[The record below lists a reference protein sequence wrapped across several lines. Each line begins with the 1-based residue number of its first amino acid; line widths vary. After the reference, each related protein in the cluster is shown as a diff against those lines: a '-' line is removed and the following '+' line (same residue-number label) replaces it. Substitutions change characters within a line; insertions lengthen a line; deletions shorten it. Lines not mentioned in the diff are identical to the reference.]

1 MKKTIYPLVLFIIA
15 GILLTSC
22 STQLSTVSIKKRHYR
37 SGYYV
42 DIANSKKN
50 NESVIQEQQ
59 PIDTKQI
66 TNKIT
71 DNKTIAETTTP
82 ATILET
88 TPAQKNEKTIPKDLT
103 ASAVKHTPTQT
114 GKIKLKHITSSEE
127 LKNIAERAQYLS
139 DINKGNN
146 NNGGLIW
153 TIIVILL
160 VLWLL
165 ALLTGGW
172 GLGGLIYL
180 LLVIALIL
188 LILKLLGVI

>member
-1 MKKTIYPLVLFIIA
+1 MKKIIYPLVLFIVA
-15 GILLTSC
+15 GMLLASC

-37 SGYYV
+37 NGYYV

-50 NESVIQEQQ
+50 NESVKEQQ
-59 PIDTKQI
+59 SIDAKLIVNEI
-66 TNKIT
+66 TS
-71 DNKTIAETTTP
+71 DKTIAETTIP
-82 ATILET
+82 ATSIET
-88 TPAQKNEKTIPKDLT
+88 APAQKNEKTIPKDLT
-103 ASAVKHTPTQT
+103 ASTVKHTPTQT

-127 LKNIAERAQYLS
+127 LKNIAERTQYLS
-139 DINKGNN
+139 DANNGNN